1 MESGRHRGQPGS
13 PSCHHG
19 DSLLIRTPGFQRYR
33 SPPLLCSE
41 RERTNESEKEEV
53 GEWVDLTNL
62 FCSLFPVCYCYK
74 KSRSIMQCET
84 KNTGERK
91 SENER
96 QEKERE
102 RERGKEKGKPC
113 YLHEPYLAFS
123 SQNNGRKQV
132 HGNFSSHTGVC
143 VPIIWGLADP
153 PRSVLTSPSDRDNRV
168 GAVTTSLCLSAH

>member
-96 QEKERE
+96 QERERE
-102 RERGKEKGKPC
+102 REGKRKESHATC
-113 YLHEPYLAFS
+113 TSLICLLAL
-123 SQNNGRKQV
+123 RTMA
-132 HGNFSSHTGVC
+132 GNKCMEIFPLVRVC
-143 VPIIWGLADP
+143 VCPLSGVSPIP
-153 PRSVLTSPSDRDNRV
+153 PAPYWRHRLTGITGS
-168 GAVTTSLCLSAH
+168 GQ